1 MDRLIDWIAGLPKA
15 VLILLVAVI
24 MSLLGFAVYWFA
36 FADSKAAAEEEAT
49 GAVLLEVPGATI
61 RDNDLSRVE
70 TYRREGARSAVSA
83 SEFWDQLEEGNGG
96 LLIEEGD
103 SGRAQNAARPV
114 EEELDPSIYSEMEIY
129 YIRQGTKTKAQVDAE
144 HAARA
149 REAAAQAAA
158 SAPQPVRP
166 ADSDSAYFARMER
179 AFEMAQKYST
189 TPTESGSGSS
199 GNEVPVV
206 DSAVRTIEIPEPS
219 TLPQEVFSG
228 DGVITSLEGQTAG
241 TIYTDGN
248 VQIRPTRA
256 TFLKTERVVD
266 GQRVIMRLK
275 EEMRLSNGTVIPENT
290 HVSGICRVGRR
301 LCIEINTVN
310 YGDRIYRTDM
320 DVYDNDGIEGIYCPV
335 IEQNK
340 GKKAAGKVA
349 GQAMTGIAST
359 AATLFTGNPIVGRV
373 ASNSINELSRT
384 TLSNGSVA
392 IDIVAGYDFYI
403 FENVGQD

>member
-1 MDRLIDWIAGLPKA
+1 MDRLIDWISGLPKA

-36 FADSKAAAEEEAT
+36 FADRTAAAEEEAA

-103 SGRAQNAARPV
+103 SGLAQPVAGHV

-158 SAPQPVRP
+158 STPQSARP

-179 AFEMAQKYST
+179 AFEMAQKYSS
-189 TPTESGSGSS
+189 TPSGSDSGVSGSDVS
-199 GNEVPVV
+199 AG
-206 DSAVRTIEIPEPS
+206 DSAARTIEIPEPS

-290 HVSGICRVGRR
+290 HVSGICRVGTR

-373 ASNSINELSRT
+373 ASNSIHELSRT

-403 FENVGQD
+403 FENVGKN

>member
-1 MDRLIDWIAGLPKA
+1 MDRLIDWITGLPKA

-36 FADSKAAAEEEAT
+36 FADRTAAAEEEAA

-103 SGRAQNAARPV
+103 SGRAQAVTGHV

-149 REAAAQAAA
+149 REAAAAAA
-158 SAPQPVRP
+158 STPQSARA

-179 AFEMAQKYST
+179 AFEMAQKYSS
-189 TPTESGSGSS
+189 TPSGSDSGVS
-199 GNEVPVV
+199 GNGVSVG
-206 DSAVRTIEIPEPS
+206 DSAARTIEIPEPS

-290 HVSGICRVGRR
+290 HVSGICRVGTR

-373 ASNSINELSRT
+373 ASNSIHELSRT
-384 TLSNGSVA
+384 TLSHGSVA

-403 FENVGQD
+403 FENVGKN

>member
-1 MDRLIDWIAGLPKA
+1 MDRLIDWISGLPKA

-36 FADSKAAAEEEAT
+36 FADRTAAAEEEAA

-83 SEFWDQLEEGNGG
+83 SEFWDQLEAGNGG

-103 SGRAQNAARPV
+103 SGLAQAVAGHV

-149 REAAAQAAA
+149 REAAAAAA
-158 SAPQPVRP
+158 SAPQSARP

-179 AFEMAQKYST
+179 AFEMAQKYSS
-189 TPTESGSGSS
+189 TPSGSDSGVS
-199 GNEVPVV
+199 GNDVSVG
-206 DSAVRTIEIPEPS
+206 DSAARTIEIPEPS

-290 HVSGICRVGRR
+290 HVSGICRVGTR

-373 ASNSINELSRT
+373 ASNSIHELSRT

-403 FENVGQD
+403 FENVGKN

>member
-1 MDRLIDWIAGLPKA
+1 MDRLIDWITGLPKA

-36 FADSKAAAEEEAT
+36 FADRTAAAEEEAA

-103 SGRAQNAARPV
+103 SGRAQAVTGHV

-149 REAAAQAAA
+149 REAAAAAA
-158 SAPQPVRP
+158 STPQSARA

-179 AFEMAQKYST
+179 AFEMAQKYSS
-189 TPTESGSGSS
+189 TPSGSDSGVS
-199 GNEVPVV
+199 GNGVSVG
-206 DSAVRTIEIPEPS
+206 DSAARTIEIPEPS

-290 HVSGICRVGRR
+290 HVSGICRVGTR

-373 ASNSINELSRT
+373 ASNSIHELSRT

-403 FENVGQD
+403 FENVGKN